1 MGKAARSILIATCAL
16 ALAAPVQ
23 AEKKYGPGVTD
34 TEIKIGQTMP
44 YSGPASAL
52 SVAGRAQA
60 AYLTM
65 INDRGGINGRK
76 IKLISL
82 DDSYNPTKT
91 VEHTR
96 QLVEG
101 EQVLLI
107 FSPLGTAP
115 NMAIYKYLNA
125 KKVPHLFVS
134 SVASRWNDPANLPWT
149 MMTFRPSFEI
159 EARTYAGY
167 ILQTRPNAKIGV
179 LYQNDEMGKDYLKGL
194 REGLG
199 ARTAQM
205 LVSEQSHELTDAT
218 VDSQIIALKASGADV
233 LLTFT
238 TPKFGAQAIRK
249 VHDLGWK
256 PLHIVGF
263 PASAIKAVLEPA
275 GLDKSVGLMSSS
287 VTKDPA
293 DAQWRD
299 DAGIKEYLAIMKR
312 YYPDGDLDD
321 WSNVGGFTTAQLLVH
336 VLKQCG
342 DDLTRENVMRQAASI
357 QDLELP
363 LLLPGIRVNTS
374 KTDYLP
380 VDQIQLIRFDGKR
393 WVRVGELIEGK

>member
-1 MGKAARSILIATCAL
+1 M
-16 ALAAPVQ
+16 
-23 AEKKYGPGVTD
+23 TD

-60 AYLTM
+60 AYLNM

-134 SVASRWNDPANLPWT
+134 SVASRWNDPAHLPWT

-159 EARTYAGY
+159 EARTYAEY

-218 VDSQIIALKASGADV
+218 VDSQVIALKASGADV

-238 TPKFGAQAIRK
+238 TPKFGAQTIRK

-275 GLDKSVGLMSSS
+275 GLDKSIGLMSSS

-293 DAQWRD
+293 DPQWRD

-312 YYPDGDLDD
+312 YYPDGDVDD
-321 WSNVGGFTTAQLLVH
+321 WSNVGGFTTRPAARPCAEAVWRRPH
-336 VLKQCG
+336 A
-342 DDLTRENVMRQAASI
+342 RERDAAGGQHPGSRAAPAAARHPRQHEQDGLPAGRPDSVDTLRRQALGTHRRAHRG
-357 QDLELP
+357 E
-363 LLLPGIRVNTS
+363 
-374 KTDYLP
+374 
-380 VDQIQLIRFDGKR
+380 
-393 WVRVGELIEGK
+393 VRRS

>member
-1 MGKAARSILIATCAL
+1 
-16 ALAAPVQ
+16 
-23 AEKKYGPGVTD
+23 
-34 TEIKIGQTMP
+34 MP

-60 AYLTM
+60 AYLSM
-65 INDRGGINGRK
+65 INDRDGINGRK

-125 KKVPHLFVS
+125 KKGPHLFVS
-134 SVASRWNDPANLPWT
+134 SSASRWNDPVNLPWT
-149 MMTFRPSFEI
+149 MTTFRPSFEI
-159 EARTYAGY
+159 EARTYAQY
-167 ILQTRPNAKIGV
+167 IVQTRPNAKIGV

-218 VDSQIIALKASGADV
+218 VDSQVIALKASGADV

-275 GLDKSVGLMSSS
+275 GLDKSVALMSSS
-287 VTKDPA
+287 VTKDPS
-293 DAQWRD
+293 DPQWRD

-363 LLLPGIRVNTS
+363 LLLPCIRVNTS

-393 WVRVGELIEGK
+393 WVRIGELIEGK

>member
-1 MGKAARSILIATCAL
+1 MDKTPASILTATFAL
-16 ALAAPVQ
+16 ALLAPAQ

-52 SVAGRAQA
+52 GVAGHAQA
-60 AYLTM
+60 AYLNM

-82 DDSYNPTKT
+82 DDGYNPTKT

-96 QLVEG
+96 KLVEG
-101 EQVLLI
+101 EQVLLM

-125 KKVPHLFVS
+125 NKVPHLFVS
-134 SVASRWNDPANLPWT
+134 SATSRFNDPSHLPWT
-149 MMTFRPSFEI
+149 MLTFRPSFEI
-159 EARTYAGY
+159 EGRAFAEH

-194 REGLG
+194 REALG
-199 ARTAQM
+199 TRAAEM

-233 LLTFT
+233 LLDFT

-249 VHDLGWK
+249 VYDLGWK

-263 PASAIKAVLEPA
+263 PASAIKTVLEPA
-275 GLDKSVGLMSSS
+275 GVDKSIGLISSS
-287 VTKDPA
+287 VTKDPY
-293 DAQWRD
+293 DPQWRE
-299 DAGIKEYLAIMKR
+299 DAGMKEYLALMKR
-312 YYPDGDLDD
+312 YYPDGDVDD

-357 QDLELP
+357 HDLELP
-363 LLLPGIRVNTS
+363 LLLSGIRVNTS
-374 KTDYLP
+374 PSDYLP
-380 VDQIQLIRFDGKR
+380 VEQVQLIRFDGKR
-393 WVRVGELIEGK
+393 WVRIGELIGKK

>member
-16 ALAAPVQ
+16 ALAAPAQ
-23 AEKKYGPGVTD
+23 ADKKYGPGVTD

-60 AYLTM
+60 AYLNM

-134 SVASRWNDPANLPWT
+134 SSASRWNDPVNLPWT
-149 MMTFRPSFEI
+149 MTTFRPSFEI
-159 EARTYAGY
+159 EARTYAQY
-167 ILQTRPNAKIGV
+167 IVQTRPNAKVGV

-194 REGLG
+194 HEGLG
-199 ARTAQM
+199 ARTAEM

-218 VDSQIIALKASGADV
+218 VDSQVIALKASGADV

-287 VTKDPA
+287 RHQGSLRSAVARRSRHQGVPGNHEA
-293 DAQWRD
+293 
-299 DAGIKEYLAIMKR
+299 
-312 YYPDGDLDD
+312 
-321 WSNVGGFTTAQLLVH
+321 
-336 VLKQCG
+336 VLPGRRPRRLEQCG
-342 DDLTRENVMRQAASI
+342 RVHHSPAARACA
-357 QDLELP
+357 EA
-363 LLLPGIRVNTS
+363 
-374 KTDYLP
+374 
-380 VDQIQLIRFDGKR
+380 
-393 WVRVGELIEGK
+393 VRR